1 MVRGMIDR
9 DEDIFFKTMV
19 WFKESRAKVILW
31 VELSYWAWVPII
43 GAFIK
48 NWYVVGKGYLVSQE
62 RVRSE
67 SYP

>member
-1 MVRGMIDR
+1 MVRGMIGR
-9 DEDIFFKTMV
+9 DEGIFVKTMIG
-19 WFKESRAKVILW
+19 FKESRAKVILW

-48 NWYVVGKGYLVSQE
+48 NWYVMRKGYLVSQE